1 MKIDYCSFN
10 MIIATIEHEGEIYD
24 VVFRSNGNVSAIYKF
39 NYENDVET
47 CELLKT
53 KSTKKVFG
61 VMPRE
66 IFIKAKIDLKE
77 RL

>member
-1 MKIDYCSFN
+1 MIIDYCSFN

-24 VVFRSNGNVSAIYKF
+24 VVFRNNGNVSAIYKF
-39 NYENDVET
+39 NYENDIET

-66 IFIKAKIDLKE
+66 IFIKAKMNLKE

>member
-1 MKIDYCSFN
+1 